1 MKEDGLGRL
10 FVRHLVMAVPWGIML
25 LVVFFIAQ
33 IGIKQQVKEGIQ
45 YSIRSGILEMTRFT
59 NAYKIVMPVKKN
71 IKEGIEFVGKTARQ
85 EIRAILNDPQVK
97 QDLKE
102 ALEYAGQKLKQ

>member
-25 LVVFFIAQ
+25 LVVFLIAQ

-45 YSIRSGILEMTRFT
+45 YGIRSAVSEVAQFA
-59 NAYKIVMPVKKN
+59 NAYKIVVPVKKN
-71 IKEGIEFVGKTARQ
+71 LKEGIEFVGKTARQ

-97 QDLKE
+97 QDIKE
-102 ALEYAGQKLKQ
+102 ALEYSGEKFKK

>member
-45 YSIRSGILEMTRFT
+45 YGIRSGIFEVAQFA

-102 ALEYAGQKLKQ
+102 ALEYAGEKFKQ

>member
-33 IGIKQQVKEGIQ
+33 IGIKQQVKEGIEFA
-45 YSIRSGILEMTRFT
+45 GI
-59 NAYKIVMPVKKN
+59 
-71 IKEGIEFVGKTARQ
+71 TARQ
-85 EIRAILNDPQVK
+85 EIGALLNDPQVK

>member
-25 LVVFFIAQ
+25 LAVFFIAQ
-33 IGIKQQVKEGIQ
+33 IGIKQQVKEGMEYGVRIVI
-45 YSIRSGILEMTRFT
+45 SETAKFA

-71 IKEGIEFVGKTARQ
+71 IKEGIEFVGKTARK
-85 EIRAILNDPQVK
+85 EIKALLNDPQVK

-102 ALEYAGQKLKQ
+102 ALEYAGEKLRQ

>member
-25 LVVFFIAQ
+25 LVVFFIAE
-33 IGIKQQVKEGIQ
+33 ICLKQQVKEGIQ
-45 YSIRSGILEMTRFT
+45 YGVRMVISETTQFA
-59 NAYKIVMPVKKN
+59 NAYEVVMPVKKN

-85 EIRAILNDPQVK
+85 EIRALLNDPQVK

-102 ALEYAGQKLKQ
+102 ALEYAGQKLRQ

>member
-1 MKEDGLGRL
+1 MKESGLGTL

-25 LVVFFIAQ
+25 LVVFFIAE

-45 YSIRSGILEMTRFT
+45 YGVRMVISETAQFA
-59 NAYKIVMPVKKN
+59 NAYKVVMPVKKN
-71 IKEGIEFVGKTARQ
+71 IKEGIEFVGKTARK
-85 EIRAILNDPQVK
+85 EIKALLNDPQVK

-102 ALEYAGQKLKQ
+102 ALEYAGEKLRK